1 MKFKFGTHDTYF
13 LPEGNYHAQ
22 FSHVAEPQ
30 STPKCEAPLRL
41 TLEVLYPLPDNL
53 PRKVAKTYCTDCDR
67 NNDLIE
73 HLSSALQAEVETLL
87 DEHDMLDAKK
97 LIGRRVDICV
107 EHVQTDGYD
116 KPFIKLA
123 GMFPAGTFK
132 LKE

>member
-1 MKFKFGTHDTYF
+1 MKFKFGTHDAYF

-22 FSHVAEPQ
+22 FSQVAEPAPN
-30 STPKCEAPLRL
+30 PKCETPLRL
-41 TLEVLYPLPDNL
+41 TLDVLYPLPDNL
-53 PRKVAKTYCTDCDR
+53 PRKVAKTYCADCDR
-67 NNDLIE
+67 NNELIN
-73 HLSSALQAEVETLL
+73 HLSSALQAEVEALL

-97 LIGRRVDICV
+97 LIGRRVDITV

-123 GMFPAGTFK
+123 EMFPAGTFK